1 MQNVLQSKAFFSVN
15 RKNLNFFDVFDFY
28 FLFLANIK
36 VRVLILMATY
46 RFVELVVS
54 LPKILAS
61 EAGNCLNRK
70 EIIEILNR
78 GSMKELFS
86 GF

>member
-1 MQNVLQSKAFFSVN
+1 
-15 RKNLNFFDVFDFY
+15 VFDFY

-36 VRVLILMATY
+36 VMVLILMATD

-61 EAGNCLNRK
+61 GAGNWLNRK
-70 EIIEILNR
+70 EIIEVLNI
-78 GSMKELFS
+78 GSMKEPFS
-86 GF
+86 GLRKFLA